1 MTERE
6 KEILTKA
13 ADVLFS
19 MSCRIDSKAEERRF
33 QRLAESLEQVVED
46 YSD

>member
-1 MTERE
+1 MNERE

-13 ADVLFS
+13 ADILFS
-19 MSCRIDSKAEERRF
+19 LSCRINSKAEERRF
-33 QRLAESLEQVVED
+33 QRLAESLEQVIED